1 MIFDRTQEIVDA
13 AKRIRDEKVKNFYE
27 LTESDISIL
36 ERGTLTINT
45 LNRIEEKQEELK
57 HLLNAMGYWNTVT
70 SNRRWDY
77 SDIFNEEE
85 YERILENARVF
96 RKAFFVYSGTPDT
109 PKVSYHFQSINDLE
123 RILFDMD
130 VMINDIKSKYRR
142 CGTFRCGEGN
152 I

>member
-1 MIFDRTQEIVDA
+1 MIFDRTPEIVDA

-57 HLLNAMGYWNTVT
+57 NLLNAMGYWNTVT

-85 YERILENARVF
+85 YERILENTRVL

-109 PKVSYHFQSINDLE
+109 PDVSYHFQSINDLE

-130 VMINDIKSKYRR
+130 VMLNDIKSKYRR